1 MEAVIVAMGILMW
14 MWAAAALQLVRRLLP
29 TPGPARGAWLALL
42 VLGGAAV
49 HVALALFVLPASILS
64 QGWSRETLESARH
77 GTIAVV
83 ALVAVAGV
91 LRGWRQLD
99 PAPTRAAPARR
110 PAPRPPVT
118 EAATPPAKRR
128 P

>member
-1 MEAVIVAMGILMW
+1 MW

-29 TPGPARGAWLALL
+29 APGPARSGWLALL
-42 VLGGAAV
+42 VLGGAAAL
-49 HVALALFVLPASILS
+49 VALAQFVLPGSILS
-64 QGWSRETLESARH
+64 QGWSRETLDAARH

-83 ALVAVAGV
+83 ALAAVAGF

-99 PAPTRAAPARR
+99 PAPVRAAPARR
-110 PAPRPPVT
+110 PAPRPPAA
-118 EAATPPAKRR
+118 EAAIPPAKRR